1 MEKKIFP
8 SDYTDEE
15 LKNEIRQKAEMLE
28 GTNLNGIIQYASLI
42 SLAQSELQTRQATK
56 IYDAAKSNEK
66 SASIFGYLSVII
78 SIIAIIFA
86 ALSWKSSER
95 WERKQLLLLEKL
107 YDTSI
112 NQAKL
117 ADRILKLEQNK
128 IIEP

>member
-1 MEKKIFP
+1 MENKIFP